1 MTRYNSNYGSHDQL
15 QDLRRA
21 NMVAL
26 REVDQLKLE
35 VQRLTDELYLAHE
48 ALKREF
54 VHKGII
60 ETVNPDAEKWRNIA
74 GNLYDEMR
82 VRGAEC
88 LYRHDDAT
96 KDCVKD
102 FELADEMVN
111 P

>member
-15 QDLRRA
+15 QDLRKL
-21 NMVAL
+21 NMEVM
-26 REVDQLKLE
+26 RERDNAV
-35 VQRLTDELYLAHE
+35 RLIDELTKQLEELKDALVLAHE
-48 ALKREF
+48 AMRRAFPENQQLES
-54 VHKGII
+54 
-60 ETVNPDAEKWRNIA
+60 NKWRNIA

-102 FELADEMVN
+102 FELADEQ
-111 P
+111 